1 MLYTTH
7 RNHRVRKGHFLSV
20 CSVFYLQSLLERCLS
35 LSQTIQVPKTA
46 WCEPQHHNFWF
57 RGAAGKTKIPWRC
70 FEQACAVHEPCSKG
84 CSSSRNLSTPGM
96 AQLWILAGRETV
108 LLGDSS
114 GVSAGRTLRAGLATP
129 DTKGYWLATAS
140 IFSGVLYF
148 FLSSL
153 WGKLRFP
160 KGNSVRASPVPCLY

>member
-1 MLYTTH
+1 MAKHVRSGKPSSTVPLGKEGILPQEWRYLRHMLYTTH

-70 FEQACAVHEPCSKG
+70 FEQACAVLCTSPVAKAAAPAGISLPLEWH
-84 CSSSRNLSTPGM
+84 SSGSWQG
-96 AQLWILAGRETV
+96 GRQSCWVTALV
-108 LLGDSS
+108 CLLGEHSEQ
-114 GVSAGRTLRAGLATP
+114 G
-129 DTKGYWLATAS
+129 WLLQ
-140 IFSGVLYF
+140 IQRDIG
-148 FLSSL
+148 
-153 WGKLRFP
+153 
-160 KGNSVRASPVPCLY
+160 